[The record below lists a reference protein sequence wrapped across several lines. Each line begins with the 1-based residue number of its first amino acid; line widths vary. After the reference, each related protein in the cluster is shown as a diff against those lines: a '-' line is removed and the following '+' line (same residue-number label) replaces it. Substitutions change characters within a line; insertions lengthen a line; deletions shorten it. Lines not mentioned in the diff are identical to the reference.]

1 MRKPAAS
8 TWPPSLVSA
17 SISKRSSST
26 PTAQMSAPAISTMP
40 ASRNTHGSLVER
52 NGSWRAT
59 TYAVARPPS
68 IASPPRYG
76 MGTACTSRSR
86 TFATAPVRSAIS
98 RAITVNRYVAAA
110 ATRKTRRYSRMRLP
124 GLTLVGQRRA
134 ERFEHLVELLEREGA
149 AAQHP
154 ALVAGDV
161 DDRGGLAAGRGAR
174 VDDDRDLLVEHLEG
188 LVGVGGGRHPG
199 LVGRADRERA

>member
-40 ASRNTHGSLVER
+40 ASWNTHGSLVER
-52 NGSWRAT
+52 NGSWRAM

-98 RAITVNRYVAAA
+98 RAITVRRYVAAA
-110 ATRKTRRYSRMRLP
+110 ATRKTRRYSRMRPLDLALVRQRGAE
-124 GLTLVGQRRA
+124 GLEDR
-134 ERFEHLVELLEREGA
+134 VELLERERTA
-149 AAQHP
+149 AEHP
-154 ALVAGDV
+154 SLVAGDV
-161 DDRGGLAAGRGAR
+161 DDRGRLATGRGAC
-174 VDDDRDLLVEHLEG
+174 VDDDRDLVAEH
-188 LVGVGGGRHPG
+188 
-199 LVGRADRERA
+199 